1 VAPIE
6 VVDGRPLLAEFG
18 NVGGGLRSPHVS
30 RVIRS
35 IARRVAQRVITGPD
49 GRHLIRD
56 ASRVGVPSN
65 DNVERCLTLSYFG
78 HYGRTRRLM

>member
-1 VAPIE
+1 VP
-6 VVDGRPLLAEFG
+6 VLVEFG
-18 NVGGGLRSPHVS
+18 NVVGGLRPPYAW

-49 GRHLIRD
+49 GRDLIGD
-56 ASRVGVPSN
+56 TSRAGGPSD
-65 DNVERCLTLSYFG
+65 DNVERCLTLSYFD